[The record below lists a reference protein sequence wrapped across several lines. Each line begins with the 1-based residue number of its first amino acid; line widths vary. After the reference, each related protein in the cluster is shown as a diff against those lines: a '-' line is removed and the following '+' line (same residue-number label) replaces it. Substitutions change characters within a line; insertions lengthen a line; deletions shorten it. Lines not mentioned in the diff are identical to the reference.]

1 MMDKLERRQRK
12 LDEQAGTGKVDIGA
26 IMTRL
31 TREQMLSA
39 AAEMLT
45 DCCYETQPVTPI
57 GGVTPDFRAQRKADS
72 KTYDIVGLLCM
83 APEDV
88 LPAYHK
94 LVEMERALGSHAE
107 YALAVHQ
114 MPEYLLYDVLEAD
127 KGRLYI
133 DMKSHEYMMWVC
145 YATPDGTPSMWC
157 FMGGSRDK
165 MLENRFAIIRQ
176 LTAEAVV
183 GPRVTD
189 MLMEEDGEDF

>member
-39 AAEMLT
+39 AAEMFT

-72 KTYDIVGLLCM
+72 STYDIVGLLCM

-94 LVEMERALGSHAE
+94 LVEMEKVLGSHAE
-107 YALAVHQ
+107 YVLAVHQ

-145 YATPDGTPSMWC
+145 YAAPDGTPSMWC

-189 MLMEEDGEDF
+189 MLIEEEAEEF